1 MRGENPPNSHELAK
15 LECKLKFL
23 YFLRDLG
30 LRTAIPASTEAFIE
44 YMEKISE
51 LLVIEATDVS

>member
-30 LRTAIPASTEAFIE
+30 IKTAIPASVAAFVE
-44 YMEKISE
+44 YMEKVSE
-51 LLVIEATDVS
+51 LSVLEVTDVS